1 MLPFAID
8 VAEELGVPGIS
19 FRAASACSFLAYLT
33 VPELFEHADLPSPGG
48 GGLDKPVLESFV
60 RRRDLPRLEAAVEGV
75 PTVCWPCNIDQK
87 TNSAGPPAGERR
99 VEDGAGHE
107 GRVRQGRR
115 GEDGEG
121 GHGVRRDQ
129 GGGLFQQKKR
139 SEGPCELLR
148 SRSGGTWPR
157 QVHLRRSSSGSLGS

>member
-19 FRAASACSFLAYLT
+19 FRAASACSFLACPSSSST
-33 VPELFEHADLPSPGG
+33 PTSPPRAVAASTSRCAVRGVPG
-48 GGLDKPVLESFV
+48 LESFL

-87 TNSAGPPAGERR
+87 TNSAGALAGERR

-107 GRVRQGRR
+107 GRIR
-115 GEDGEG
+115 GAARALAEQ
-121 GHGVRRDQ
+121 VRRDKAEAGSSATEFQ
-129 GGGLFQQKKR
+129 RLVGFISELSASPPPTQTPDPGL
-139 SEGPCELLR
+139 
-148 SRSGGTWPR
+148 
-157 QVHLRRSSSGSLGS
+157 